1 MMLSEPLLLSNSHSR
16 MTALPG
22 HSGCDCGLGG
32 DSTLKQLTHT
42 ISGSSLGD
50 MGSSKTAKDE
60 FLAAWEKIHGNLP
73 PHMKSEF
80 LRRSEVQEIVRYP
93 RYAIQVAIET
103 SPRLARILQEL
114 QRKWVITQAQKSSKA
129 ARNDPVK
136 RKPHQNDGHR
146 THTRDL
152 ALEGRILPLP
162 DNPASSRIKGSPGYR
177 TGMEAELRHIAQKH
191 KWF

>member
-16 MTALPG
+16 MTALQG
-22 HSGCDCGLGG
+22 HSGYDYGLGR

-50 MGSSKTAKDE
+50 MGSSKTTKDE
-60 FLAAWEKIHGNLP
+60 LLAAWEKVHGNLP
-73 PHMKSEF
+73 LHMKSEF
-80 LRRSEVQEIVRYP
+80 LRRSEVEEIVRYP

-114 QRKWVITQAQKSSKA
+114 QRKWVITQGQKNSKA
-129 ARNDPVK
+129 ARNSSVK
-136 RKPHQNDGHR
+136 KKPHRNDGHR
-146 THTRDL
+146 PHTRDL
-152 ALEGRILPLP
+152 ALEGKILPLP
-162 DNPASSRIKGSPGYR
+162 DNPTSSRITGSPGYT
-177 TGMEAELRHIAQKH
+177 TGIEAELRHIAQKH